1 MVLGGISAVFGTG
14 YSPHRSCVRRTV
26 IGAVE
31 RSITAPVIVTVSTA
45 TINITTR
52 GRYTTRAIIARR
64 PVTGKVVV
72 INTAIFVLSAI
83 GSSGK
88 LRVGTRNA
96 AELVFIASKNPDAV
110 NGDAR
115 I

>member
-1 MVLGGISAVFGTG
+1 
-14 YSPHRSCVRRTV
+14 
-26 IGAVE
+26 
-31 RSITAPVIVTVSTA
+31 
-45 TINITTR
+45 
-52 GRYTTRAIIARR
+52 
-64 PVTGKVVV
+64 VVV

-96 AELVFIASKNPDAV
+96 AELVFIASKNPEAV